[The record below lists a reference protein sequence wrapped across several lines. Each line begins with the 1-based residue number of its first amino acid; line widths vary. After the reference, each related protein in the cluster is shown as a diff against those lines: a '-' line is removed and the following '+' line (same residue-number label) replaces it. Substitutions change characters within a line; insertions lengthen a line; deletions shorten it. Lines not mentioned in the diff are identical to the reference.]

1 MRRRII
7 RETRKMSQRVTL
19 SKMSLK
25 VEIENAEAMIE
36 GYRKA
41 GERYHVS
48 IFTAH
53 RRSVSL
59 QNDFRS
65 TPKLITA
72 KRGGLRSDYP
82 LSCIGKSIQVQKYK
96 LKNKYVAVLT
106 DIFHID
112 NNFGMWESICN
123 SGAFDIWAPEAPFNS
138 LVKKADPMILM
149 FRVCEADREVKVKDG
164 QYFDEVDE
172 NDVNVELIRPI
183 IGDNDYRNL
192 VDQIRLSIGN
202 NLKINGHEIV

>member
-7 RETRKMSQRVTL
+7 REARKMSQRVTL
-19 SKMSLK
+19 SSMSLK
-25 VEIENAEAMIE
+25 VEIENAKSMIE
-36 GYRKA
+36 GYRKD
-41 GERYHVS
+41 GEHCYVS
-48 IFTAH
+48 MFTAH

-59 QNDFRS
+59 QNDFRNN
-65 TPKLITA
+65 PKLITA
-72 KRGGLRSDYP
+72 KRGPLRSDYP
-82 LSCIGKSIQVQKYK
+82 LSCIGKSIQLQKYK

-112 NNFGMWESICN
+112 NDFGMWEGICN

-138 LVKKADPMILM
+138 LLKKTDPMILM
-149 FRVCEADREVKVKDG
+149 FRVYEADKEVRVKDG

-183 IGDNDYRNL
+183 IGDNDYHNL
-192 VDQIRLSIGN
+192 VDQIRQSIGN
-202 NLKINGHEIV
+202 KLKINGHEVV